1 MNKLRLINNKQSNYF
16 MTDINLRGILKIFS
30 YSILFC
36 LISLHS
42 ASNAADSI
50 IEESQK
56 SVIEL
61 KEKRS
66 DESNLVDPQ
75 KTDSELIDIFPA
87 NIQTEES
94 TDDVL
99 IVDDIDD
106 GVIQVD
112 DATDEILNNL
122 NDKSKIIIVEK
133 ITLPNGSVYSG
144 EVKFDVIREGL
155 GTNEWPNGDR
165 YKGEWLNDNPHGKGY
180 KWIKNKDEYHGFFAF
195 GQFSGLGDL
204 KTASGERYLGNFR
217 FNQLDGLGIFISTNK
232 EYYLG
237 EFSQH
242 KRHGRFLYYS
252 QLSAKPKYQLWF
264 NDVLEKTI
272 DANSIDDNENTHER
286 QLINQMLQ
294 KFSLIAKKR
303 LQQRRSNTHYQIRG
317 RVRKIVSDVD
327 DSPEHAFGDLIINL
341 LDINE

>member
-1 MNKLRLINNKQSNYF
+1 
-16 MTDINLRGILKIFS
+16 MTDYNLRGILNIFS
-30 YSILFC
+30 HFILLC
-36 LISLHS
+36 LMSLHS
-42 ASNAADSI
+42 VSNAADSI
-50 IEESQK
+50 IDESQE

-61 KEKRS
+61 KEKMS
-66 DESNLVDPQ
+66 DESIFVAPQIIRSSITETIPTDTQRSDSVLIDALPADTQSDDLVD
-75 KTDSELIDIFPA
+75 D
-87 NIQTEES
+87 
-94 TDDVL
+94 
-99 IVDDIDD
+99 
-106 GVIQVD
+106 VIQVD
-112 DATDEILNNL
+112 DENDEFL
-122 NDKSKIIIVEK
+122 SKIKDKAKITTVEK
-133 ITLPNGSVYSG
+133 FKLPNGSIYSG
-144 EVKFDVIREGL
+144 EVKFDVIREGF

-165 YKGEWLNDNPHGKGY
+165 YKGLWLNDNPHGKGY
-180 KWIKNKDEYHGFFAF
+180 KWHKNKDEYHGFFAF
-195 GQFSGLGDL
+195 GQYSGLGDL
-204 KTASGERYLGNFR
+204 KMTSGERYLGKFR

-264 NDVLEKTI
+264 NDALEKTI
-272 DANSIDDNENTHER
+272 DANNINDIDNAHER

-317 RVRKIVSDVD
+317 RVRKIVSYVD
-327 DSPEHAFGDLIINL
+327 DSPAHAFGDLIINL